1 MLIISPASRGLCHSN
16 TAVVLLSLLTRR
28 SRSSPSEDGLPFLK
42 ISDAPDRFTV
52 EAEKLQTELQ
62 VRMMRLSKLT
72 SIISISCIS
81 YNAFGGKTELRTWQ
95 FCKWDAPLCF
105 LLLSKPRRETRRRED
120 DKTVLSADETKHMLF
135 SDAKEATENPSV
147 VTLEGKPP
155 DRWFPDVQCFV
166 KRNQSFCFRNQTCCC
181 CIFCR
186 YWILGIFCWST
197 KLYRAA
203 FTSITNCKASV
214 PVTPSRITPLFGCQ
228 MIFIS
233 HSFMNSGLFC
243 VCLFLWM
250 GNVLHHCLK

>member
-120 DKTVLSADETKHMLF
+120 DKTALNCS
-135 SDAKEATENPSV
+135 
-147 VTLEGKPP
+147 
-155 DRWFPDVQCFV
+155 QCWW
-166 KRNQSFCFRNQTCCC
+166 NQTHV
-181 CIFCR
+181 
-186 YWILGIFCWST
+186 ILWCQGGHRKPFSGHSWRKTCWSM
-197 KLYRAA
+197 
-203 FTSITNCKASV
+203 IPWCSV
-214 PVTPSRITPLFGCQ
+214 FCEKKSKFLF
-228 MIFIS
+228 
-233 HSFMNSGLFC
+233 
-243 VCLFLWM
+243 
-250 GNVLHHCLK
+250 